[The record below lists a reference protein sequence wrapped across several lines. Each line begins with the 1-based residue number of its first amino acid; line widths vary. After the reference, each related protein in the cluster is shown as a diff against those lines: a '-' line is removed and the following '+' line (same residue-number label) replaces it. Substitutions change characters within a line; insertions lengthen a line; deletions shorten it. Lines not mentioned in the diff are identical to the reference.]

1 MIRISRRLRGSPMNW
16 RAQPLNQSSR
26 TPPAAGQR
34 SLVRVRSY
42 FEGRSTTMSV
52 TRRTLIEMPNDRYS
66 M

>member
-1 MIRISRRLRGSPMNW
+1 
-16 RAQPLNQSSR
+16 
-26 TPPAAGQR
+26 
-34 SLVRVRSY
+34 VRSY